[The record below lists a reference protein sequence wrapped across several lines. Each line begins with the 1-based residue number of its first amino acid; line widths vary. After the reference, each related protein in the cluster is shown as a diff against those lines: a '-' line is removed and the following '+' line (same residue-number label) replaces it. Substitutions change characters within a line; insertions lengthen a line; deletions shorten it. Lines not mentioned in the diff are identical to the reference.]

1 VSASAPNADH
11 AGIVRL
17 PAERAPEAVAV
28 LCEAFHDYPVMRYFL
43 GDRGARYD
51 ADLERMVGIFVSS
64 RVVSGH
70 PILAIE
76 EQGRPVA
83 IATITLPGEWAQPPE
98 VQAAREALWAELDPG
113 AKARAD
119 GLVDIWKRTA
129 LAVPQ
134 YHVNM
139 LGVLRSHAGRGLGG
153 RLLREV
159 HEMSRLDPGSTG
171 VSLTTE
177 DPKNVPL
184 YQHCGY
190 EIVAHDR
197 FGDEFETWG
206 FFRRDDAARDR

>member
-1 VSASAPNADH
+1 MSGLSPEGGG

-17 PAERAPEAVAV
+17 TPDRAPEAVAV
-28 LCEAFHDYPVMRYFL
+28 LCEAFRDYPVMRFFL
-43 GDRGARYD
+43 GDLGARYD
-51 ADLERMVGIFVSS
+51 DYLSRMVGIFVAG
-64 RVVSGH
+64 RVKSGH

-76 EQGRPVA
+76 EGGRPVA
-83 IATITLPGEWAQPPE
+83 IATITLPGEHATPPE
-98 VQAAREALWAELDPG
+98 VEAAHETLWTELDPD
-113 AKARAD
+113 AKSRSEA
-119 GLVDIWKRTA
+119 LVAMWRRIA
-129 LAVPQ
+129 LPVPQ

-197 FGDEFETWG
+197 VTDWFETWG
-206 FFRRDDAARDR
+206 FFRRDPP

>member
-1 VSASAPNADH
+1 MTASSPSAGD

-43 GDRGARYD
+43 GDLGARYD
-51 ADLERMVGIFVSS
+51 DCLSRMIGIFVSG
-64 RVVSGH
+64 RVKRGH

-76 EQGRPVA
+76 EAGRAVA
-83 IATITLPGEWAQPPE
+83 IATITLPGEHAALPE
-98 VQAAREALWAELDPG
+98 VEAALEALWAELDPE
-113 AKARAD
+113 AKSRSEALIAM
-119 GLVDIWKRTA
+119 WKRTA
-129 LAVPQ
+129 LPVPQ
-134 YHVNM
+134 YHLNM

-197 FGDEFETWG
+197 VTDWFETWG
-206 FFRRDDAARDR
+206 FFRRDDVTEA